1 MPMQKY
7 TLKLDSGLLL
17 SIFTLLAVGL
27 VMVLSASIVV
37 AQHNFG
43 NGFYFFIKQSIFTVA
58 GMIGMLF
65 ILYIPTKTWQEVGP
79 IWLILAIVLLM
90 LVLVPGLGTV
100 VNGSRRWIRLGPI
113 AIQVSEMVKLFGVMY
128 MANYLVRHGREARE
142 TLKGVLKPIGALMI
156 MGLLMLLE
164 PDFGATVV
172 LFVTA
177 LGMMFMGGVRIRWFS
192 TLIILG
198 IMAVAMLVVFS
209 PYRLARLTGFLHPW
223 DNQLDTGYQLTQS
236 LIAFGRGG
244 WFGVGLG
251 NSIQKLFYLPE
262 AHTDFVFAIIAE
274 ELGLIGVLVLLS
286 LFALLVWR
294 GLSIAKIA
302 HTQRELFDAYLAY
315 GVTFWLGIQVV
326 VNIGVNIG
334 LLPTKGLT
342 LPFISYGGS
351 SLLVDCLAAA
361 LLLRV
366 DYQNKLRGVDKPFVS
381 GGELEKWG

>member
-43 NGFYFFIKQSIFTVA
+43 NVFYFFIKQSIFAVA

-192 TLIILG
+192 ILIILG

-244 WFGVGLG
+244 WFGVGIG